1 MPTTRDRL
9 IDAALK
15 RFYRDGF
22 RNVGIEPILND
33 VGISKTAFYKHF
45 DSKETLISAVLTERS
60 ALLQEMLRK
69 MICDRGGSDPRAQV
83 AALFDVVESVTEAD
97 GYQGCIFVN
106 AAMEY
111 PQRHELPHVVAAE
124 NKRAVEAIIFEICV
138 AAGADDPQ
146 AASQEL
152 CLIMEGAYVARQIT
166 GNVHS
171 VAVARR
177 VANAVLARRCPDR
190 T

>member
-22 RNVGIEPILND
+22 RNVGIDPILSD

-45 DSKETLISAVLTERS
+45 DSKESLISAVLAERS
-60 ALLQEMLRK
+60 ALLQETLRE
-69 MICDRGGSDPRAQV
+69 MIRSRGGSDPRAQV
-83 AALFDVVESVTEAD
+83 AALFDVVQSVTEAD

-111 PQRHELPHVVAAE
+111 PQCHEPAHVAAAE
-124 NKRAVEAIIFEICV
+124 NKRAVEEIIREIAV

-146 AASQEL
+146 AAAQEL
-152 CLIMEGAYVARQIT
+152 CLVMEGAYIARQIT
-166 GNVHS
+166 GDS
-171 VAVARR
+171 QSLDVARR
-177 VANAVLARRCPDR
+177 VADAIIAHRCPAQQ
-190 T
+190 